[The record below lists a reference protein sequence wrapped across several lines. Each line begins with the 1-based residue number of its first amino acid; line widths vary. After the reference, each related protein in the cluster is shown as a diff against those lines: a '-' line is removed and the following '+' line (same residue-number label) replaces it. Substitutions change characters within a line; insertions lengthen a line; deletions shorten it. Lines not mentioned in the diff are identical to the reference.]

1 MTQNSSVNF
10 KLIHFLLW
18 TKGSHQNPN
27 FDTFKCSCKNLP
39 NFSRHFSNHKSVFLQ
54 NLRNSSVSRKI
65 TPLYFCSS
73 NIIYFCHKEPI
84 KTNFLDFRVLRSKFV
99 KFLMSILKRQFS
111 SSSICVS
118 FFIVMTQNSPV
129 NFKLIHFLLWKKG
142 SHQSSNFG
150 TFECSRENLR
160 IANSSVYLHYMYIFH
175 CNNFE
180 HFCV

>member
-1 MTQNSSVNF
+1 MKFLMSILKQQFSSSSIFISFFIVMTQNSSVNF

-27 FDTFKCSCKNLP
+27 FDTFKCSGKNLP

-111 SSSICVS
+111 SSSICV
-118 FFIVMTQNSPV
+118 FLHCHDA
-129 NFKLIHFLLWKKG
+129 KLPCKF
-142 SHQSSNFG
+142 
-150 TFECSRENLR
+150 
-160 IANSSVYLHYMYIFH
+160 
-175 CNNFE
+175 
-180 HFCV
+180 